1 VRIVVPVAKRLAVA
15 ITLAG
20 GVIAGIRGSATQL
33 PLEPARESGLGV
45 TAAYEGWFKNA
56 DGSFS
61 LLVGYFNRNQKQ
73 ILDIPIGPDN
83 RIDPGGPD
91 QGQPTHFLPRR
102 QWGVFTITVP
112 ADFGN
117 NKLTW
122 TLTANG
128 RTTAVPMGLHK
139 DYAVEPFRDAAEHNT
154 PPVLKF
160 DLRGR
165 EFQGPPRGIAASFG
179 TTVRDPVTLTVW
191 ASDDAVVDPSKRA
204 PDAPVTVSWS
214 TFRGP
219 GVVTFSNPRPPVDKT
234 DGKATTTATF
244 SAPGDYVLRA
254 QANDVSGDGGG
265 GFQCCWTNAHVK
277 VSVK

>member
-1 VRIVVPVAKRLAVA
+1 VGIDGPVAKHLAVA

-20 GVIAGIRGSATQL
+20 GMIAGTRGSATQL
-33 PLEPARESGLGV
+33 PLEPARDSGLGV

-61 LLVGYFNRNQKQ
+61 LLVRYFNRNQKQ
-73 ILDIPIGPDN
+73 TLDIPIGPDN

-128 RTTAVPMGLHK
+128 RTTAVPMGLHH
-139 DYAVEPFRDAAEHNT
+139 R
-154 PPVLKF
+154 
-160 DLRGR
+160 
-165 EFQGPPRGIAASFG
+165 
-179 TTVRDPVTLTVW
+179 
-191 ASDDAVVDPSKRA
+191 
-204 PDAPVTVSWS
+204 
-214 TFRGP
+214 
-219 GVVTFSNPRPPVDKT
+219 
-234 DGKATTTATF
+234 
-244 SAPGDYVLRA
+244 
-254 QANDVSGDGGG
+254 
-265 GFQCCWTNAHVK
+265 
-277 VSVK
+277 